1 MPPCV
6 QDFDSLDPYSPVKPL
21 EVLAEEIGVKVGD
34 LVKLDANENLFGPLP
49 AVQDAI
55 AKCDLYHIYPDPGQA
70 ALRKAIAGFLAS
82 PGVGPEHVCGGCGS
96 DELLDLI
103 IRLFHPKAIINMPP
117 TFGMYPFLAKIAR
130 TDVLTVNRGPAPDF
144 AIDYDAVE
152 AAVAATGGSA
162 VIFAA
167 SPNNPTGRM
176 LTHAEVERLCSLRAV
191 VVVDEA
197 YAEFSPPP
205 ASAVGLVPRFG
216 NLVVLRTFSK
226 WAGLAGLRVGYSVAH
241 ATTTAALMGIKQ
253 PYNVNVAADY
263 AARAA
268 LEHAGEIMATQVT
281 PLRLQRDRLFAA
293 LEASAWLAPCP
304 TDANFVLSEVRPP
317 FVASEV
323 YAALRRR
330 GVLTRYYPSG
340 RLRNYI
346 RISTGRPIDIDRL
359 LLALGEVAAEQAAA
373 YGAVLLPKRA
383 NAVLWDMDGVL
394 VSVGASYRE
403 AIIATAR
410 AFGAEVTHADIDAVK
425 AAGDANNDWV
435 VSQRLI
441 AAKSA
446 TAGAA
451 GRDASLA
458 AVTEAFERFYQG
470 DAAAGLPG
478 LKLREEPLLSAAT
491 LRAIKARCPGGFAV
505 VTGRPRADAAEAIA
519 RFGWAGIFDAVV
531 CMEDTPKP
539 KPDPAPVALAIARLQ
554 ALHAA
559 RLAAGPSSGAGAGAS
574 AGSSSS
580 GSGGGLSPADAAA
593 AAASLVNAGTAVM
606 IGDTVD
612 DARAAVAAGVAALGV
627 FPPEKAPGTPKG
639 DALQAGLL
647 AAGAT
652 AVLLPGCPKL
662 LPALPEREDEAK
674 LFTDNR
680 ARVAAYAASGSCS
693 SNSSASSSSAAP
705 AAAAHGGAGAGAAA
719 PKPAAAAG
727 ARVGACERKT
737 KETSIAARVNLDGT
751 GESDVRTGIG
761 FLDHMLSAFAKHG
774 HFDVTLTCT
783 GDLHIDDHHT
793 AEDCALALGEAFDA
807 ALGAR
812 KGIRRWGSAL
822 CPLDEALARAVIDIS
837 SRPW

>member
-1 MPPCV
+1 M

-49 AVQDAI
+49 AVQEAI

-70 ALRKAIAGFLAS
+70 ALRKAIAGFLAT
-82 PGVGPEHVCGGCGS
+82 PGVGAEHVCGGCGS

-144 AIDYDAVE
+144 AIDYAAVE
-152 AAVAATGGSA
+152 AAVSATGGSLDSSA

-176 LTHAEVERLCSLRAV
+176 LTHAEVERLCALRAV

-205 ASAVGLVPRFG
+205 ASAVGLVPRLG

-241 ATTTAALMGIKQ
+241 PTTTAALMGIKQ

-263 AARAA
+263 GARAA

-281 PLRLQRDRLFAA
+281 PLRQQRDRLFAA
-293 LEASAWLAPCP
+293 LEASNWLAPCP

-323 YAALRRR
+323 YASLRRR

-359 LLALGEVAAEQAAA
+359 LVALGEVAAEQAAA
-373 YGAVLLPKRA
+373 HGPVLLPKRC

-403 AIIATAR
+403 AIVATAR

-425 AAGDANNDWV
+425 AAGDANNDWI

-441 AAKSA
+441 AAKS
-446 TAGAA
+446 TLAGAA
-451 GRDASLA
+451 GRDAPLA

-478 LKLREEPLLSAAT
+478 LKLREEPLLSAET

-574 AGSSSS
+574 
-580 GSGGGLSPADAAA
+580 SGGTGLSPADAAA
-593 AAASLVNAGTAVM
+593 AAAALVNAATAVM
-606 IGDTVD
+606 LGDTVD

-627 FPPEKAPGTPKG
+627 FPPEKAPGTAKG
-639 DALQAGLL
+639 DALQAGLV
-647 AAGAT
+647 AAGASG
-652 AVLLPGCPKL
+652 VLLPGCPEL
-662 LPALPEREDEAK
+662 LPALPEREDVEK
-674 LFTDNR
+674 LFADNR
-680 ARVAAYAASGSCS
+680 ARVAAYASG
-693 SNSSASSSSAAP
+693 SSSSSSSS
-705 AAAAHGGAGAGAAA
+705 AAHGGAGAGAGSAAPAA
-719 PKPAAAAG
+719 PKASAAG
-727 ARVGACERKT
+727 AAARVGACERKT
-737 KETSIAARVNLDGT
+737 KETAIAARVNLDGT
-751 GESDVRTGIG
+751 GEAEVRTGIG

-774 HFDVTLTCT
+774 HFDVVLTCS